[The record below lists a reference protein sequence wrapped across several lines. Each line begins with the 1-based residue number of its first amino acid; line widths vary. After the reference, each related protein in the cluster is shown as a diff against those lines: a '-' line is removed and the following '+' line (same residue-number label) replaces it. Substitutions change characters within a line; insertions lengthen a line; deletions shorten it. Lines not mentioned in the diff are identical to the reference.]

1 MEEKTVTELLK
12 IITNMNETINEQF
25 QTILWLNRYIRN
37 LEEQNER
44 YKRFRPFGE

>member
-1 MEEKTVTELLK
+1 MQEKTVTELLK
-12 IITNMNETINEQF
+12 IISDMNETINEQF

-44 YKRFRPFGE
+44 FKKYKSFDK